1 MVRHPTEG
9 IKTVEQH
16 VYRSKKAPY
25 VDGAFALFENI
36 SEIQV
41 DLLIL
46 RRIFRLHPKAAA
58 APIKGSGP
66 GV

>member
-9 IKTVEQH
+9 IKTVEQQ

-25 VDGAFALFENI
+25 VDGAFALFENT
-36 SEIQV
+36 SKIQV
-41 DLLIL
+41 NLLIL

-58 APIKGSGP
+58 APIKGSGL